1 MSCGIDTEANALF
14 LALLGNEDFTIPD
27 IDLDDPIYQLPGGID
42 NPIYQTVVRL
52 TNEDV
57 TTKTIDG
64 SGSFDYF
71 MGGFKVHL
79 KEEYDKNRITGS
91 EYAKAYVELNQS
103 AMANGVQF
111 ALGKEQSIWAALSAQ
126 VAAITAVVQLQSAK
140 VELARLRLSA
150 ANEKANYALTKAK
163 LARESID
170 YCLSKFQLEEL
181 SPQQKALLVAQVAG
195 QLTENNISSY
205 NLTNMLPKQLETL
218 VAQLEGIG
226 INNDTASYNLS
237 TVLPQNV
244 SIAREQEKLV
254 REQTEVQRAQ
264 TSNNRTDGLPVSGVL
279 GKQKDLYTQQITSYI
294 RNDERSAAKIFT
306 DAWTVMKT
314 IDEGLVPPS
323 NFNNASLDTVLAKVK
338 QNNGLS

>member
-1 MSCGIDTEANALF
+1 MATGIDTEANAVF
-14 LALLGNEDFTIPD
+14 AALLAGEDFDIPD
-27 IDLDDPIYQLPGGID
+27 INLDDPQYQLPGGIN
-42 NPIYQTVVRL
+42 NPIYQQVVRL

-57 TTKTIDG
+57 TTKTVDG
-64 SGSFDYF
+64 QGSFDYF
-71 MGGFKVHL
+71 MSGMKAHL
-79 KEEYDKNRITGS
+79 KEEFQADRISGA
-91 EYAKAYVELNQS
+91 EYAKAYVALNES

-111 ALGKEQSIWAALSAQ
+111 ALGKEQSVWAALTAQ
-126 VAAITAVVQLQSAK
+126 VAAVTAVVQLQSAK

-170 YCLSKFQLEEL
+170 YALSSFQLNQL
-181 SPQQKALLVAQVAG
+181 NPQQLLMLVAQVEG
-195 QLTENNISSY
+195 QQTETDIAKY
-205 NLTNMLPKQLETL
+205 NLNSMLPKQLETL

-244 SIAREQEKLV
+244 SVAREQEKLV
-254 REQTEVQRAQ
+254 KEQTEVQRAQ
-264 TSNNRTDGLPVSGVL
+264 TSNNRSDGLPVSGVL
-279 GKQKDLYTQQITSYI
+279 GKQKDLYTQQITSYL

-314 IDEGLVPPS
+314 IDEGIIPPT
-323 NFNNASLDTVLAKVK
+323 NFNNASIDTVLAKLK
-338 QNNGLS
+338 ANNGLN